1 MKKKTVVLMFVL
13 ALSLSI
19 VGCGNQTTTAEEPQ
33 QEQMEVETE
42 QPEQTETEMEEPQQE
57 QAELETEEPQ
67 QEESVETEPVY
78 SSPDELYENALSV
91 LDEVI
96 DTEKLYTSEEFA
108 ELLPQIFDKIDDITF
123 NPDLVA
129 VAAQNFCQKIT
140 FILSKVFG
148 KYFQKELN
156 YISEI
161 ALKNQCSIQVWQIQ

>member
-129 VAAQNFCQKIT
+129 DVTESQAHISLHGAAMKDT
-140 FILSKVFG
+140 FQQLFFHMYLGMGNV
-148 KYFQKELN
+148 KEVG
-156 YISEI
+156 I
-161 ALKNQCSIQVWQIQ
+161 